1 MHVDILYNI
10 LQKRTTDSLKTRQAL
25 ENFSCSIP
33 ELKDKLTTDDNQPH
47 PDADTAAA
55 AATPRR
61 ARRSDNVSVA
71 TQCCDIMIE
80 QSKARFEKA
89 RHLVSFQL
97 IDPELFPL
105 FKNTFPQKQLD
116 IACEHYPMLC
126 REKLKGELM
135 VMYSSVEFA
144 DLTSA
149 MSLLRMLTE
158 NNLQST
164 FSETLKLTQIA
175 ITTPMTS
182 AESER
187 CFSTLKRI
195 KSFLRST
202 MGQDRL
208 NALAM
213 LSIER
218 EFIQKSADFND
229 MVINLFASQKG
240 RRCELLFK

>member
-1 MHVDILYNI
+1 M
-10 LQKRTTDSLKTRQAL
+10 
-25 ENFSCSIP
+25 
-33 ELKDKLTTDDNQPH
+33 
-47 PDADTAAA
+47 
-55 AATPRR
+55 
-61 ARRSDNVSVA
+61 
-71 TQCCDIMIE
+71 
-80 QSKARFEKA
+80 
-89 RHLVSFQL
+89 SFQL

-144 DLTSA
+144 DLTST

-164 FSETLKLTQIA
+164 FSETLNVTQIA
-175 ITTPMTS
+175 ITTPILS
-182 AESER
+182 AASER

-195 KSFLRST
+195 KSFLRRT

-213 LSIER
+213 LSIEWD
-218 EFIQKSADFND
+218 FIQKSADFND
-229 MVINLFASQKG
+229 MVINPFAS
-240 RRCELLFK
+240 

>member
-10 LQKRTTDSLKTRQAL
+10 LQKRTTDPLKTRHAL
-25 ENFSCSIP
+25 EMFSCSIS
-33 ELKDKLTTDDNQPH
+33 ELKDKLTTDDTQPH
-47 PDADTAAA
+47 PDADTAVAA
-55 AATPRR
+55 ARPRR
-61 ARRSDNVSVA
+61 MRHDNVSVA
-71 TQCCDIMIE
+71 TQCCDKMIE

-89 RHLVSFQL
+89 QHLVSFEL
-97 IDPELFPL
+97 IDSELFPL
-105 FKNTFPQKQLD
+105 FKTSFPQKQLD
-116 IACEHYPMLC
+116 IASEHFPMIC

-144 DLTSA
+144 GLKSA

-164 FSETLKLTQIA
+164 FSETLKLTQIT

-202 MGQDRL
+202 VGQDRL

-218 EFIQKSADFND
+218 DLIQKSQDFND
-229 MVINLFASQKG
+229 MVINLFAAQKG

>member
-1 MHVDILYNI
+1 M
-10 LQKRTTDSLKTRQAL
+10 
-25 ENFSCSIP
+25 
-33 ELKDKLTTDDNQPH
+33 
-47 PDADTAAA
+47 
-55 AATPRR
+55 
-61 ARRSDNVSVA
+61 
-71 TQCCDIMIE
+71 
-80 QSKARFEKA
+80 
-89 RHLVSFQL
+89 SFQL

-116 IACEHYPMLC
+116 IACKHYPMLC
-126 REKLKGELM
+126 REKLKGELI
-135 VMYSSVEFA
+135 VMYSNVEFA
-144 DLTSA
+144 DLTST

-164 FSETLKLTQIA
+164 FSETLNVTQFA

-208 NALAM
+208 NAHQRTLM
-213 LSIER
+213 TW
-218 EFIQKSADFND
+218 
-229 MVINLFASQKG
+229 
-240 RRCELLFK
+240 